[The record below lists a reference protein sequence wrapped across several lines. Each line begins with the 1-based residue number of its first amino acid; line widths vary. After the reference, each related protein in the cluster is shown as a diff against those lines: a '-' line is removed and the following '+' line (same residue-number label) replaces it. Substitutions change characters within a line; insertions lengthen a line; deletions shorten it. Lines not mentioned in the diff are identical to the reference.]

1 MQSPSLFDDWH
12 ADLYANPPA
21 RRTPTGDELRDQ
33 GIAAAERDRTL
44 MVQAV
49 DKSIEIHAGVGAGFT
64 AETVRGL
71 LGRHV
76 RDLEDVSKVIGARMR
91 AAATR
96 GEIYTLG
103 ETVIALRPSAHSRRM
118 LVWYGK
124 GAA

>member
-1 MQSPSLFDDWH
+1 MEQPDLF
-12 ADLYANPPA
+12 
-21 RRTPTGDELRDQ
+21 TGDELRDF
-33 GIAAAERDRTL
+33 GIQAAERDRTL

-49 DKSIEIHAGVGAGFT
+49 DKAIEICAAGGDGFT
-64 AETVRGL
+64 AEEVRAY
-71 LGRHV
+71 LGRYV
-76 RDLEDVSKVIGARMR
+76 KDLEDVSKVIGGRIR

-96 GEIYTLG
+96 GLIYTLG